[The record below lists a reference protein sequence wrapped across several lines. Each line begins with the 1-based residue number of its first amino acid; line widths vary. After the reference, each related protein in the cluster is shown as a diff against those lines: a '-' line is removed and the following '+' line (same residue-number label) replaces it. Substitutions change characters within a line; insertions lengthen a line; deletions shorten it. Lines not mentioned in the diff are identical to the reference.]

1 MSCCHENDCFEFMLR
16 ALSALHLTEAGWNNL
31 NFSITV
37 EVEVAK

>member
-1 MSCCHENDCFEFMLR
+1 MHVAR
-16 ALSALHLTEAGWNNL
+16 AQCTALTEAGWNNL